1 MIPAVYFDG
10 RSTRAIPVTVWRE
23 DSLLHWHTGGRTQS
37 WNASLDAFDPSA
49 RVIGLPYALRLA
61 DGAYLQ
67 IDHDLLPDDWFP
79 RHHRLERVVDWLE
92 RKWPAAMAGVVIIVA
107 ALLGLFEFGVPWA
120 ADRIASHLPATLEH
134 SMGTQSLAALQGRL
148 LMPTTLKPEQQAHY
162 QAVFQHFVQ
171 GIHGLP
177 EVRLRFYTAPA
188 IGANAFAMPDGSV
201 VFTDALMKE
210 LPDDQAFMAV
220 VAHELGHQA
229 HHHLLREVL
238 RSSGV
243 FIVAGMLMGDVTSLG
258 GVTAGVPMFLINAHY
273 SRGFEAD
280 ADSYAFDA
288 LAQQGIDP
296 VAFVHAM
303 QALERAHPEIKGEDK
318 SMRYAASHP
327 MTAER
332 IAHADAASRAFQ
344 AHRPAARATG
354 VH

>member
-10 RSTRAIPVTVWRE
+10 RSTRATPVTVWRE
-23 DSLLHWHTGGRTQS
+23 DSVLHWHTGDRAQY
-37 WNASLDAFDPSA
+37 WQAPLQAFDPSA

-67 IDHDLLPDDWFP
+67 IDHDLLPDDWFA

-134 SMGTQSLAALQGRL
+134 SMGTQSLAALEGRL
-148 LMPTTLKPEQQAHY
+148 LMPTTLQPEKQAHY
-162 QAVFQHFVQ
+162 QAVFQHFVH

-177 EVRLRFYTAPA
+177 DVRLRFYTAPA

-201 VFTDALMKE
+201 VFTDALIKE
-210 LPDDQAFMAV
+210 LPDDQAFTAV
-220 VAHELGHQA
+220 LAHELGHQA

-296 VAFVHAM
+296 VAFSHAM

-344 AHRPAARATG
+344 AHRPASRATG

>member
-1 MIPAVYFDG
+1 MIAAVYFDG

-23 DSLLHWHTGGRTQS
+23 DSVLHWHTGDCTQR
-37 WNASLDAFDPSA
+37 WQAPLEAFEPSA

-67 IDHDLLPDDWFP
+67 IDHDVLPEDWFP
-79 RHHRLERVVDWLE
+79 RHHRFERLVDWLE

-107 ALLGLFEFGVPWA
+107 SLLGLFEFGVPWA
-120 ADRIASHLPATLEH
+120 ADRIATHLPATLEH
-134 SMGTQSLAALQGRL
+134 SLGTQSLDALEGRL
-148 LMPTTLKPEQQAHY
+148 LMPTTLKAGQQAHY

-177 EVRLRFYTAPA
+177 DVRLRFYTAPA

-229 HHHLLREVL
+229 HRHLLREVL

-303 QALERAHPEIKGEDK
+303 EALERAHPEIKGEDK
-318 SMRYAASHP
+318 SMRYAGSHP

-332 IAHADAASRAFQ
+332 IAHADEASRVFQ
-344 AHRPAARATG
+344 ALHPTSQATG

>member
-10 RSTRAIPVTVWRE
+10 RSTRAIPVTVWR
-23 DSLLHWHTGGRTQS
+23 DHSVLHWHTGDRSQQ
-37 WNASLDAFDPSA
+37 WQAPLEAFDPSA

-61 DGAYLQ
+61 DGAHLQ
-67 IDHDLLPDDWFP
+67 IDHDLLPEDWFP
-79 RHHRLERVVDWLE
+79 RHHRFERLVDWLE

-107 ALLGLFEFGVPWA
+107 SLVGLFEVGVPWA

-134 SMGTQSLAALQGRL
+134 SLGTQSLAALEGRL
-148 LMPTTLKPEQQAHY
+148 LMPTTLKAGQQAHY
-162 QAVFQHFVQ
+162 QAVFRHFVQ

-177 EVRLRFYTAPA
+177 DVRLRFYTAPA

-288 LAQQGIDP
+288 LAQQGVDP

-303 QALERAHPEIKGEDK
+303 EALERAHPEIRGEDK

-332 IAHADAASRAFQ
+332 IAHADAASRVFQ
-344 AHRPAARATG
+344 AHHPTSQATG

>member
-37 WNASLDAFDPSA
+37 WQASLDAFEPSA

-67 IDHDLLPDDWFP
+67 VDHDVLPGDWFP

-92 RKWPAAMAGVVIIVA
+92 RKWPAAMAGIVIIVA
-107 ALLGLFEFGVPWA
+107 ALAGLFEFGVPWA

-134 SMGTQSLAALQGRL
+134 SMGKQSLAALEGRL

-201 VFTDALMKE
+201 VFTDALIKE
-210 LPDDQAFMAV
+210 LPDDQAFTAV
-220 VAHELGHQA
+220 LAHELGHQA

-288 LAQQGIDP
+288 LAQQDIDP

-344 AHRPAARATG
+344 ARRPASQAKG

>member
-23 DSLLHWHTGGRTQS
+23 LATLHWHTTDRAQH
-37 WNASLDAFDPSA
+37 WQAPLAAFEPSA

-67 IDHDLLPDDWFP
+67 IDHDLLPEDWFP
-79 RHHRLERVVDWLE
+79 RHHRFERLVDWLE

-120 ADRIASHLPATLEH
+120 ADRIAAHLPASLEH
-134 SMGTQSLAALQGRL
+134 SLGTESLTALEGRL
-148 LMPTTLKPEQQAHY
+148 LMPTELKAERQAHY
-162 QAVFQHFVQ
+162 QAVFRHFVQ

-210 LPDDQAFMAV
+210 LPDDEAFIAV

-303 QALERAHPEIKGEDK
+303 QALERAHPELKGEEK
-318 SMRYAASHP
+318 SMRYATSHP
-327 MTAER
+327 LTAER

-344 AHRPAARATG
+344 AHRPTAKATG

>member
-10 RSTRAIPVTVWRE
+10 RSTRATPVTVWRE

-37 WNASLDAFDPSA
+37 WQASLDAFEPSA

-67 IDHDLLPDDWFP
+67 IEHDLLPDDWFP
-79 RHHRLERVVDWLE
+79 RHHRLERLVDWLE
-92 RKWPAAMAGVVIIVA
+92 RKWPAAVAGVVIIVA
-107 ALLGLFEFGVPWA
+107 TLLGLFEFGVPWA

-134 SMGTQSLAALQGRL
+134 SMGTQSLAALEGRL
-148 LMPTTLKPEQQAHY
+148 LMPSTLKPEQQAHY
-162 QAVFQHFVQ
+162 QAVFRHFVQ

-258 GVTAGVPMFLINAHY
+258 GVTAGVPVFLINAHY

-288 LAQQGIDP
+288 LAQQSIDP

-303 QALERAHPEIKGEDK
+303 QALERAHPEIKGEDQ

-344 AHRPAARATG
+344 AHHPTSQAKG

>member
-23 DSLLHWHTGGRTQS
+23 DTVLHWRTGDGAQN
-37 WNASLDAFDPSA
+37 WQAPLQAFEPSA
-49 RVIGLPYALRLA
+49 RMIGLPYALRLA

-67 IDHDLLPDDWFP
+67 IDHDLLPEDWFP

-134 SMGTQSLAALQGRL
+134 SMGTQSLAALEGRL
-148 LMPTTLKPEQQAHY
+148 LMPTSLTREQQAHY
-162 QAVFQHFVQ
+162 QAVFQQFVH

-238 RSSGV
+238 RNSGV

-296 VAFVHAM
+296 VAFSHAM

-344 AHRPAARATG
+344 ARHPASRATG